1 MQRRSRGG
9 YSCDTTA
16 GNTGHRLYLQET
28 EKLVHQYDKCVD
40 RAENCVEK

>member
-16 GNTGHRLYLQET
+16 GNTGHGLYLQET
-28 EKLVHQYDKCVD
+28 EKHLRQYDKYVD
-40 RAENCVEK
+40 RVENCEEK